1 MNAVRT
7 IGIIL
12 LVLGGLGLAYGGFS
26 YTKESTKAK
35 LGPIELKVQ
44 EQERVNIPLWGSV
57 AAIAIGGVLV
67 LTDRRK

>member
-1 MNAVRT
+1 
-7 IGIIL
+7 
-12 LVLGGLGLAYGGFS
+12 LAYGGFS

-44 EQERVNIPLWGSV
+44 EQERINIPLWGSV

-67 LTDRRK
+67 LTGRRN